1 MKFQVL
7 AAIAATL
14 ATQAIAAPTESSDGP
29 KIVNIDGSFPH
40 GVGGALDKVDHPGS
54 NSKQSN
60 ADRVRISFINRDNTS
75 IIIGHS
81 LDPSSP
87 NPWNYGDFHLGVGQD
102 RVVEYF
108 NGFRGMAHINLD
120 SPGYRL
126 TKADESGVELSFVSS
141 PGIGLAGDVD
151 VSYVDGFSR
160 SISCKC
166 DENDITVGCSKELW
180 ALNRCPDDN
189 GVGSCRNPKRADDH
203 ATQPTDFF
211 RPCTY
216 HGGAFTYPRA
226 DANTMYARCPSERY
240 TCCIGHGEECMRY
253 NNNRRD

>member
-1 MKFQVL
+1 MKFQLL
-7 AAIAATL
+7 ATIAATL
-14 ATQAIAAPTESSDGP
+14 ATQVIAAPSEFPNGP
-29 KIVNIDGSFPH
+29 RIVKIDDSFPH
-40 GVGGALDKVDHPGS
+40 GIGGALDKVGEPTTS
-54 NSKQSN
+54 NKQTNS
-60 ADRVRISFINRDNTS
+60 DRVRITYINRDNTS

-87 NPWNYGDFHLGVGQD
+87 NAGAYGDFHLGVGQD
-102 RVVEYF
+102 RTLEYF

-126 TKADESGVELSFVSS
+126 TKADESGVEVSYVNS

-166 DENDITVGCSKELW
+166 LDNSRTVGCSKELW
-180 ALNRCPDDN
+180 ALHHCPDDN
-189 GVGSCRNPKRADDH
+189 RVGSCKNPKRNDDH
-203 ATQPTDFF
+203 ATSPTEFF
-211 RPCTY
+211 APCTY

-226 DANTMYARCPSERY
+226 DANTLYNGCPSERY
-240 TCCIGHGEECMRY
+240 VCCIGHGDECMRY
-253 NNNRRD
+253 NNNPRK